1 MLDVAIV
8 GAGPAGGQTAR
19 LLAEADLNVT
29 LYEEH
34 RVVGDPCQ
42 CAGLI
47 SPRVF
52 EELGFQHP
60 PLNTLHGAQIYGPSG
75 HYFRFHTYKPRGL
88 AIDRP
93 EFDRAIV
100 ERAADSGVEVSTGCR
115 VHGSRWRG
123 DHVAFR
129 VRTTEGS
136 CESKAR
142 VLVGADGP
150 SSHVARDFGI
160 KNTGETLMAMGNE
173 LTGWAHAEDTV
184 YVFVGRSVAPL
195 FFAWIIPTGN
205 GGARIGLAQAR
216 GHGAIRHRYQKFLNI
231 DPVADLISGCE
242 LSRPMGGTI
251 PLGYNPQAYGD
262 GVILVGDAAGVAKP
276 TSGGGIYT
284 GLVSA
289 RLAAQTIIE
298 VLERGEPQAKALAR
312 YQHRLNSTLGREL
325 KRGKRLR
332 SAFVRLSDEMF
343 DELVGLLADPE
354 VIQLIEEHGDIDY
367 ASRVATAV
375 LKKKPQLLKFAP
387 LLLKPFV

>member
-1 MLDVAIV
+1 
-8 GAGPAGGQTAR
+8 
-19 LLAEADLNVT
+19 
-29 LYEEH
+29 
-34 RVVGDPCQ
+34 
-42 CAGLI
+42 
-47 SPRVF
+47 
-52 EELGFQHP
+52 
-60 PLNTLHGAQIYGPSG
+60 
-75 HYFRFHTYKPRGL
+75 
-88 AIDRP
+88 
-93 EFDRAIV
+93 
-100 ERAADSGVEVSTGCR
+100 
-115 VHGSRWRG
+115 
-123 DHVAFR
+123 
-129 VRTTEGS
+129 
-136 CESKAR
+136 
-142 VLVGADGP
+142 
-150 SSHVARDFGI
+150 
-160 KNTGETLMAMGNE
+160 
-173 LTGWAHAEDTV
+173 
-184 YVFVGRSVAPL
+184 
-195 FFAWIIPTGN
+195 
-205 GGARIGLAQAR
+205 
-216 GHGAIRHRYQKFLNI
+216 
-231 DPVADLISGCE
+231 
-242 LSRPMGGTI
+242 MGGTI